1 MDDFPLLCVIKNVK
15 MIEDVGESSQTKRNT
30 DEVNQRDKNEGR
42 NRKNLRCI
50 ISLELEHV
58 YDEMIDAKADMDV
71 IDDEETNTDA
81 ENTSSDSLLGTTM
94 DYLSEKSNSHTRSE
108 VLVKTATCHIPEDP
122 LEELKEMKTIGDDL
136 LKKSDPVV
144 SIEDPVDI
152 DADTR
157 TLPLQRTSSLLHET
171 TITPPTLSVA

>member
-1 MDDFPLLCVIKNVK
+1 MQALKDNIKHQQLSMDVFPPLCVIKNVK
-15 MIEDVGESSQTKRNT
+15 MIEDARESSQTKRNT
-30 DEVNQRDKNEGR
+30 DEVNQRDKNKGR

-50 ISLELEHV
+50 ISIEPEHV

-71 IDDEETNTDA
+71 IDDEETNTVA
-81 ENTSSDSLLGTTM
+81 ENLSLDKKISKTSSDSLLGTTM
-94 DYLSEKSNSHTRSE
+94 DYLSEKSNSHT
-108 VLVKTATCHIPEDP
+108 
-122 LEELKEMKTIGDDL
+122 GDDF
-136 LKKSDPVV
+136 LKKSDLVV

-157 TLPLQRTSSLLHET
+157 TLPSQRTSSLLHET